1 MFNKYNHGIKSKQ
14 IVVVITF
21 YHFMFA
27 GLLRKA
33 EKEPTGVTFVP
44 KNGEWNEKSGRVSD
58 KIHIIYLKGIYPT
71 WTQCFPLS
79 ANT

>member
-1 MFNKYNHGIKSKQ
+1 
-14 IVVVITF
+14 
-21 YHFMFA
+21 MFA

-58 KIHIIYLKGIYPT
+58 KIHIIYPKGIYP
-71 WTQCFPLS
+71 
-79 ANT
+79 